1 MKKIKRES
9 LKKIDL
15 NKKNLP
21 LIFGEDFYNELKRS
35 DIKTFIFDVDFDLL
49 EIKPK
54 HKSSLEKH
62 YYKLIDRQKAN
73 LGDIESEV
81 FHTLVDIMDRIDIYL
96 IDYGIYKADWR

>member
-15 NKKNLP
+15 NEKKLP
-21 LIFGEDFYNELKRS
+21 LIFGEDYYDDLKRS
-35 DIKTFIFDVDFDLL
+35 DIKSFVFDVDFDLL

-62 YYKLIDRQKAN
+62 YYKLIDRQGAN
-73 LGDIESEV
+73 LGNIESEI
-81 FHTLVDIMDRIDIYL
+81 FNTLVDIMDRIDNYL